1 MDFDIRVLPISS
13 SMILQLVATVI
24 LFFIL
29 KHFLH
34 EPVSNYMKERKNRIQ
49 NDIDGAKAL
58 KEEAIELKS
67 EYEAKINEAK
77 AEGQEIIES
86 ARKRGEEIKEDII
99 NEAKVE
105 ADGIIDRAR
114 KEIDR
119 EKEKALNDIKLQ
131 AGDMALLI
139 ASKVIDEE
147 LDISLQQDLINK
159 FIDEVGT
166 DKWQN

>member
-1 MDFDIRVLPISS
+1 MEFVVNVIPKLS
-13 SMILQLVATVI
+13 SMILQLIATVI

-34 EPVSNYMKERKNRIQ
+34 EPVSKYMNERQNKIQ
-49 NDIDGAKAL
+49 NDIDDAKSLKGEAL
-58 KEEAIELKS
+58 ELKTQ
-67 EYEAKINEAK
+67 YEISINEAK

-99 NEAKVE
+99 KEAKVE
-105 ADGIIDRAR
+105 ADGIIERAR
-114 KEIDR
+114 KEIER
-119 EKEKALNDIKLQ
+119 EKEKALDEIKVQ
-131 AGDMALLI
+131 AGDMAILI

-147 LDISLQQDLINK
+147 LDTNLQNDLIDK
-159 FIDEVGT
+159 FIDEVGM

>member
-1 MDFDIRVLPISS
+1 MEFVINIIPKLS
-13 SMILQLVATVI
+13 SMVLQLIATVI

-34 EPVSNYMKERKNRIQ
+34 EPVSKYMNERQNKIQ
-49 NDIDGAKAL
+49 NDIDDAKSLKGEAL
-58 KEEAIELKS
+58 ELKTQ
-67 EYEAKINEAK
+67 YETSINEAK

-99 NEAKVE
+99 KEAKVE
-105 ADGIIDRAR
+105 ADGIIERAR
-114 KEIDR
+114 KEIER
-119 EKEKALNDIKLQ
+119 EKEKALDEIKVQ
-131 AGDMALLI
+131 AGDMAILI

-147 LDISLQQDLINK
+147 LDTNLQNDLIDK
-159 FIDEVGT
+159 FIDEVGM

>member
-119 EKEKALNDIKLQ
+119 EKEKALDEIKLQ

-147 LDISLQQDLINK
+147 LDVNLQQDLINK

-166 DKWQN
+166 DKCQN